1 MNEEEKKE
9 SPPSTDNSEQL
20 EKELDAAST
29 DEPNLSAEIIPE
41 TEQPQIEQSETPIA
55 TGTPN
60 YKPQT
65 EEMEVHHHAHTAR
78 KKWTHYLW
86 EFLMLFLAV
95 FCGFMAEN
103 FREHQ
108 IEHKREKQYI
118 VSLIKDVELDT
129 ASLRLTYDVRKKYI
143 NYFDSLVFLLRQKD
157 KSKSNDIYFY
167 ARFLGRINEFKYHD
181 RTIQQLKSSG
191 SLRLIRN
198 KKAADSI
205 TIYDN
210 EAVKLVLNQQ
220 DIERNLRND
229 ILYNSLGKVFNGYI
243 WNDMA
248 DTTNKAT
255 ISRITSN
262 PSLMT
267 SDEKLINEFVIKVVY
282 LKTAYRLTN
291 GNIEGAITAA
301 GNLIVF
307 LKKQYHLK

>member
-1 MNEEEKKE
+1 
-9 SPPSTDNSEQL
+9 
-20 EKELDAAST
+20 
-29 DEPNLSAEIIPE
+29 
-41 TEQPQIEQSETPIA
+41 
-55 TGTPN
+55 
-60 YKPQT
+60 
-65 EEMEVHHHAHTAR
+65 MEVHSHSHSHG
-78 KKWTHYLW
+78 KKNWKAYFW

-108 IEHKREKQYI
+108 IEHKREKGYI
-118 VSLIKDVELDT
+118 ASYIKDVELDT
-129 ASLRLTYDVRKKYI
+129 ASLHLTYNVRKTYI
-143 NYFDSLVFLLRQKD
+143 NYFDSLVFLLRQND
-157 KSKSNDIYFY
+157 KSKLNDIYFY

-229 ILYNSLGKVFNGYI
+229 ILYNALGKIFNGYL

-248 DTTNKAT
+248 DTSNKAI
-255 ISRITSN
+255 ISRISSN
-262 PSLMT
+262 PPLMT
-267 SDEKLINEFVIKVVY
+267 ADEKLINEFVIKVVY

-291 GNIEGAITAA
+291 GNIEEAIKKAE
-301 GNLIVF
+301 NLLDF
-307 LKKQYHLK
+307 LKQEYHLK

>member
-1 MNEEEKKE
+1 
-9 SPPSTDNSEQL
+9 
-20 EKELDAAST
+20 
-29 DEPNLSAEIIPE
+29 
-41 TEQPQIEQSETPIA
+41 
-55 TGTPN
+55 
-60 YKPQT
+60 
-65 EEMEVHHHAHTAR
+65 MEVHAHTHTAR
-78 KKWTHYLW
+78 KKWTHYFW

-95 FCGFMAEN
+95 FCGFLAEYKLEHTI
-103 FREHQ
+103 EHQ
-108 IEHKREKQYI
+108 REKDYI
-118 VSLIKDVELDT
+118 TSLIKDVELDT
-129 ASLRLTYDVRKKYI
+129 ASLRLTYGVRKKYI
-143 NYFDSLVFLLRQKD
+143 TYFDSLVFLLRKKD
-157 KSKSNDIYFY
+157 NSKLNDIYFY

-229 ILYNSLGKVFNGYI
+229 ILYNILGKVFNGYV

-248 DTTNKAT
+248 DTTNKAI

-267 SDEKLINEFVIKVVY
+267 SDEKLINELVIKVVY

-291 GNIEGAITAA
+291 GNIEEAIKAA
-301 GNLIVF
+301 ENLHGF
-307 LKKQYHLK
+307 LKKEYHLK